1 MRQNT
6 QKLDNSHPAKAP
18 NSSHSGSLSV
28 KHWYSLEP
36 PSWFSG
42 LVEAER
48 RREEAL
54 PSSGAEEF
62 PSTEFTEQS
71 ALAGQAVE
79 GEGTT
84 GGWVDGQDTEGVMGV
99 VNWGKE

>member
-1 MRQNT
+1 ME
-6 QKLDNSHPAKAP
+6 H
-18 NSSHSGSLSV
+18 
-28 KHWYSLEP
+28 

-42 LVEAER
+42 LMEAER
-48 RREEAL
+48 QREEAL
-54 PSSGAEEF
+54 PGSGAEES

-84 GGWVDGQDTEGVMGV
+84 WDWVDGQDT
-99 VNWGKE
+99 